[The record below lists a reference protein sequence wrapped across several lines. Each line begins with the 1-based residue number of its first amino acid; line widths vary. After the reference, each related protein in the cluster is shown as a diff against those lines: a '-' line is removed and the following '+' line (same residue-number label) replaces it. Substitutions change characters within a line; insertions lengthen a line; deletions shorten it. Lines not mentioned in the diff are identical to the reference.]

1 MVIFLSFV
9 TQQELHDDIAAS
21 IAGVLALRLPG
32 VAQCVAQRERLPAP

>member
-9 TQQELHDDIAAS
+9 TQQELHFDIAAS
-21 IAGVLALRLPG
+21 IVGLALRLPG